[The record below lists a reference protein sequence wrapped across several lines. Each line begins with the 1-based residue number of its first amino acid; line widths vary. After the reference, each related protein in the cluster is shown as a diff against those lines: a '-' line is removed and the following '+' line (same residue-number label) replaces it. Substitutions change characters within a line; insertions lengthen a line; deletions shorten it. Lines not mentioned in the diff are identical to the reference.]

1 MYMWQIWLIISGLFF
16 IGEIITVGFLVLWL
30 SIGSLIAMVVS
41 IFAPDAIILQTSI
54 FLISSTLLI
63 LFTKPLVDKYITRKT
78 VPTNVNTLI
87 GKKAIVLTSINSL
100 EATGQV
106 KVNGETWSA
115 KTETEEILEIGTEVE
130 ILQVDGVKL
139 LVKPCK
145 VTSQV
150 V

>member
-1 MYMWQIWLIISGLFF
+1 MSMWQIWLIISGLFF

-30 SIGSLIAMVVS
+30 SIGSLVAMVVS

-54 FLISSTLLI
+54 FVISSALLI

-87 GKKAIVLTSINSL
+87 GKKAIVLSTINSL

-115 KTETEEILEIGTEVE
+115 KAESEEIIEKDTEVE

-150 V
+150 

>member
-30 SIGSLIAMVVS
+30 SIGSLLAMVVS

-115 KTETEEILEIGTEVE
+115 KTETEEIIEIGTEVE

>member
-1 MYMWQIWLIISGLFF
+1 MSMWQIWLIISGLFF
-16 IGEIITVGFLVLWL
+16 IGEIITVGFLVFWL

-54 FLISSTLLI
+54 FVISSALLI

-87 GKKAIVLTSINSL
+87 GKKGIVLADINSL

-115 KTETEEILEIGTEVE
+115 KAETEEIIEKGTEVE

-139 LVKPCK
+139 LVKSCK
-145 VTSQV
+145 IASQII
-150 V
+150 